1 MQINFATHM
10 AESIKPLHLSMS
22 VFLCHQKCM
31 IGQILNDIKSEPKAL
46 ENGFLDVFCWNRS
59 ALLRCIILTMS
70 VRKQTFF
77 LTLTTAVI
85 FLSIISN
92 LSIMSSSVVCI
103 FALLYVYITNNEY
116 SNQGV
121 TIKLYLNKT
130 DTFLLESLS
139 CMT

>member
-1 MQINFATHM
+1 MLEQVSVIALHNFNNECTEAD
-10 AESIKPLHLSMS
+10 A
-22 VFLCHQKCM
+22 
-31 IGQILNDIKSEPKAL
+31 
-46 ENGFLDVFCWNRS
+46 
-59 ALLRCIILTMS
+59 
-70 VRKQTFF
+70 F

-103 FALLYVYITNNEY
+103 FAFLYVYITNNEY
-116 SNQGV
+116 SNQSV

-139 CMT
+139 CIT